1 MKKELGVIA
10 VNELRHQTATIRN
23 DYEQVRAARKR
34 LEARAAAI
42 LRLGNRLS
50 AEVAKAEAPPVPVW
64 GGPRQL
70 FVPPTPSPIARALV
84 GLSGGKSA
92 YRIARRALTAPP
104 PTEAPTEA
112 VPAPPASP
120 PATTEA

>member
-34 LEARAAAI
+34 LEARPAAI

-50 AEVAKAEAPPVPVW
+50 AEVAKADRGLVALGSAAPKGTSFGLPPAAEAAAAELVLAKGTLAASGARPAVK
-64 GGPRQL
+64 R
-70 FVPPTPSPIARALV
+70 FVPHEGHA
-84 GLSGGKSA
+84 
-92 YRIARRALTAPP
+92 
-104 PTEAPTEA
+104 
-112 VPAPPASP
+112 
-120 PATTEA
+120 ATSR